1 MPKSVCP
8 TFFPFS
14 RFGISGVV
22 FLYLSFCSRDNM
34 DSPDSAAPAQTP
46 SAATTTGPPT
56 SPSSAVDD
64 TFQEDRNLTSVSE
77 EYETTCWG
85 CGLRLLLAPYAPIFK
100 CGWCGAISNQ
110 NASKSENSHFWWRRL
125 RDRCLVSVLVI
136 FMLFMIFG
144 GIWAVYPGAFS
155 VSYFLGVSHCCVSVF
170 LSVATLSTFSLSA
183 FRCPG
188 APPIIPWG
196 SYPIVGKDWELCWS
210 SKSPRLHHL
219 PDFIGDQDI
228 GLLNALFNSEMVSS
242 VVMEILLPF
251 LRSTMFLS
259 TRGLVLA
266 YLFIASVSVLIGLA
280 VLLWQQL
287 CYIYEGKTYLSHL
300 SPDGTDG
307 ITKKGQ
313 SSKRRLIR
321 ISTSEGKW
329 LGSWNTEYI
338 FSLRELQLQDLAEG
352 EDREALVSI
361 KLCIQKHAGF
371 GLSVD
376 GTINFSLTRNCC
388 NCSSPYCRQIDTDFN
403 VWVLPL
409 HRRSDDPDQLPEIG
423 DDDPSLNI
431 GEQNVPSLDKRWSK
445 LLELKKSYG

>member
-1 MPKSVCP
+1 
-8 TFFPFS
+8 
-14 RFGISGVV
+14 
-22 FLYLSFCSRDNM
+22 M

-196 SYPIVGKDWELCWS
+196 SYPIVGKGDLDNYTFCLYCS
-210 SKSPRLHHL
+210 KPKSPRTHHCRTCRMCVL
-219 PDFIGDQDI
+219 DMDHHCPFIGNCVGAANHRGFIIFLISSVISTIYLSIVSVLAAFHIWPPILNRDI

-307 ITKKGQ
+307 VGERDFQNFVRFFGWHYPPLRYHLPSFWNSRKRHKK
-313 SSKRRLIR
+313 
-321 ISTSEGKW
+321 
-329 LGSWNTEYI
+329 
-338 FSLRELQLQDLAEG
+338 
-352 EDREALVSI
+352 
-361 KLCIQKHAGF
+361 
-371 GLSVD
+371 
-376 GTINFSLTRNCC
+376 
-388 NCSSPYCRQIDTDFN
+388 
-403 VWVLPL
+403 
-409 HRRSDDPDQLPEIG
+409 
-423 DDDPSLNI
+423 
-431 GEQNVPSLDKRWSK
+431 
-445 LLELKKSYG
+445 